1 MPDETGITSLK
12 NEYNYELC
20 GVTVREEECTMHKL
34 FQSAAAVLIS
44 FVLFGTVP
52 TTFAETVRTNDST
65 YRVIGYL
72 PDWSYQY
79 YTKVD
84 FSALTHLDIA
94 FCNPDENSNISCNI
108 PDDTLQTII
117 NTAHQYNVKV
127 MSSVATTVSTV
138 TFASLIDTPEKI
150 TKLNDNLIA
159 YCQTFGFDGIDLD
172 VERGSTDAVWNYYG
186 NWVSALRVECD
197 ANGLELSTAT
207 AEWTAKKISPETFA
221 CFDFVMIMAYADD
234 SSTVSHTTLEFGQQQ
249 MNYIAQEKQV
259 PPEKLMLGIPFYGRG
274 YTADGKLDRSYF
286 KTFAELIAAEPA
298 NYDRDVYNGVAYNG
312 ASTVRVKCNYAKQY
326 GGVMIWQLAQDAA
339 GEYSLLTVIKDEMRP
354 KPGDINGDGICDAA
368 DAALLKDWLLCKS
381 VTEPVKFTAGDMD
394 ADSILNAKDL
404 TLLLRCA
411 AA

>member
-1 MPDETGITSLK
+1 
-12 NEYNYELC
+12 
-20 GVTVREEECTMHKL
+20 MHKL

-44 FVLFGTVP
+44 FVLFSTVP
-52 TTFAETVRTNDST
+52 TAFAETVRTNDST

-84 FSALTHLDIA
+84 YSALTHLDIA

-127 MSSVATTVSTV
+127 MPSVATTVSTV

-159 YCQTFGFDGIDLD
+159 YCQKFGFDGIDLD
-172 VERGSTDAVWNYYG
+172 IERGSTDAVWNYYG

-221 CFDFVMIMAYADD
+221 CFDFVMVMAYADD
-234 SSTVSHTTLEFGQQQ
+234 SSTVSHALCLSASFNFLHYQKYRMLLCDKVTEKCLPFCYNEITKQQKGSEKPVLLDFYADWCGPCQMVSPVVDEIAKEYPEYLVGKINVDEQMELAAKFG
-249 MNYIAQEKQV
+249 V
-259 PPEKLMLGIPFYGRG
+259 SSIPLLVVMK
-274 YTADGKLDRSYF
+274 DGKIVNHAL
-286 KTFAELIAAEPA
+286 
-298 NYDRDVYNGVAYNG
+298 G
-312 ASTVRVKCNYAKQY
+312 A
-326 GGVMIWQLAQDAA
+326 
-339 GEYSLLTVIKDEMRP
+339 RP
-354 KPGDINGDGICDAA
+354 KDA
-368 DAALLKDWLLCKS
+368 
-381 VTEPVKFTAGDMD
+381 
-394 ADSILNAKDL
+394 ILSML
-404 TLLLRCA
+404 QG
-411 AA
+411 